1 MDSGPQSLEGY
12 FRDSVFDQ
20 NIVGDLV
27 IGNLNGKWNLTAT
40 REAGLTNVWEQDVG
54 FFLSRIREIITA
66 KIYFLVANADFS
78 LSPSKLKD
86 DLVNV
91 YLVKTVQLSTD

>member
-1 MDSGPQSLEGY
+1 M
-12 FRDSVFDQ
+12 
-20 NIVGDLV
+20 V
-27 IGNLNGKWNLTAT
+27 IGNLNGKWDLTAT

-54 FFLSRIREIITA
+54 FFLSRIREIITT

-78 LSPSKLKD
+78 VSPSKLKD

-91 YLVKTVQLSTD
+91 YLVETVQLSTD

>member
-12 FRDSVFDQ
+12 FRDPGFDQ

-27 IGNLNGKWNLTAT
+27 MQSK
-40 REAGLTNVWEQDVG
+40 REMG
-54 FFLSRIREIITA
+54 FDCNPGSGINKCLGTGCGIFLSRIREIITA

-78 LSPSKLKD
+78 GVSKQTKG
-86 DLVNV
+86 
-91 YLVKTVQLSTD
+91 

>member
-1 MDSGPQSLEGY
+1 MDSSPQSLEGY
-12 FRDSVFDQ
+12 FRDPGFDQ

-27 IGNLNGKWNLTAT
+27 IGNLNGKWDLTAT

-54 FFLSRIREIITA
+54 FFLSRIREIITT

-78 LSPSKLKD
+78 GVSKQTKG
-86 DLVNV
+86 
-91 YLVKTVQLSTD
+91 